1 MARLVLG
8 PLLRHVSATSAT
20 VWIEADAPCTV
31 EVLGHS
37 ARTFA
42 AFGHHYALVDVVDL
56 DRGSTTPYTIALDG
70 ERCWPEDDSPYPASV
85 IRTLGEGSLELAFG
99 SCRVA
104 APHEP
109 PYTESH
115 GIDAL
120 YALAERLRET
130 PSEFWPDALLMLG
143 DQVYAD
149 ALSPATRAFITERR
163 SVSEP
168 PFHEVA
174 DFEEYTRLYWETWG
188 APAVR
193 WLLANLPTA
202 MIFDDHDIHDDWN
215 TSAAWCADMAEKAWW
230 PERITSGLMSYWV
243 YQHLGNLSPQGR
255 ATDELYQRALATD
268 DATAALHEFA
278 VHAGAT
284 TDGSRWSYSWE
295 LGTSRL
301 IVIDSRAG
309 RVLKG
314 GKREMLDDDE
324 WNFVE
329 REMRTPADHL
339 LLATSLPYLL
349 PPAIHSLEAWNE
361 AVCAGAWG
369 RFAARVGEQ
378 IRRRVDL
385 EHWAAFERS
394 FRRLTDLICSAAT
407 GAHGHAPASVVVL
420 SGDVHY
426 AYLAR
431 ADVGARSAPVYQAVC
446 SPLRNALPET
456 VKRATRV
463 TISRRAAGVGRWLA
477 RSAGVAPPAIDWEI
491 DAGPFFDNQLAT
503 LTLEQREATLR
514 LERARLANDTP
525 YLEPVWQRRL
535 TPEEL

>member
-8 PLLRHVSATSAT
+8 PLLRHVSATSAP
-20 VWIEADAPCTV
+20 VWVEADAPCTV

-42 AFGHHYALVDVVDL
+42 VSGHHYALVDVVDL
-56 DRGSTTPYTIALDG
+56 ERGSTTAYTVALDG
-70 ERCWPEDDSPYPASV
+70 ERCWPEEDSPYPASV
-85 IRTLGEGSLELAFG
+85 IRTLAEGSLELAFG

-109 PYTESH
+109 PYTESD

-120 YALAERLRET
+120 SALAERLRET
-130 PSEFWPDALLMLG
+130 PPETWPDALLMLG

-163 SVSEP
+163 SVFEP

-174 DFEEYTRLYWETWG
+174 DFEEYTRLYWEAWG
-188 APAVR
+188 EPAVR

-215 TSAAWCADMAEKAWW
+215 TSAAWRADMAEQAWW

-255 ATDELYQRALATD
+255 AADELYQRALATD
-268 DATAALHEFA
+268 DATSALHEFA
-278 VHAGAT
+278 ARADAT

-309 RVLKG
+309 RVLTG
-314 GKREMLDDDE
+314 GKREMLDDED
-324 WNFVE
+324 WHFVE

-349 PPAIHSLEAWNE
+349 PPAIHGLEAWNE

-378 IRRRVDL
+378 IRRGVDL
-385 EHWAAFERS
+385 EHWAAFESS
-394 FRRLTDLICSAAT
+394 FRRLTELIRSAAT

-477 RSAGVAPPAIDWEI
+477 RSAA
-491 DAGPFFDNQLAT
+491 
-503 LTLEQREATLR
+503 
-514 LERARLANDTP
+514 
-525 YLEPVWQRRL
+525 
-535 TPEEL
+535 